1 MTYIYTFCLVCTY
14 CMNRYMYLYTI
25 YFFKILSGWKLFIC
39 YYMLQLFRGKVKVF
53 KYTKHIAIKKYTSE
67 QNLIKTPKHLQNIR
81 KKKTNYIFLLL
92 NSIKNAKPY
101 VTNQVYKSKSI
112 SCISFAL
119 L

>member
-1 MTYIYTFCLVCTY
+1 M
-14 CMNRYMYLYTI
+14 LYTI
-25 YFFKILSGWKLFIC
+25 LEDIEWLEAF
-39 YYMLQLFRGKVKVF
+39 YMLLHATITQGKVNVF

-92 NSIKNAKPY
+92 NSNKNAKPY

-112 SCISFAL
+112 SFISFAL